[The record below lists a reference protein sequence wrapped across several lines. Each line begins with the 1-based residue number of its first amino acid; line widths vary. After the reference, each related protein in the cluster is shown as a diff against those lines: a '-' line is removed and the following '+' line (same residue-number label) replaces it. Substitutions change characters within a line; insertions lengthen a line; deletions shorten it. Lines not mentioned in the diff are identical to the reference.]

1 MERVKT
7 GDDNFKKQTDYAP
20 RKPQMLK
27 KPEINNVCA
36 EKQSAVK
43 PQHVSMR
50 RKLIISLCSR

>member
-36 EKQSAVK
+36 EKQSAVR
-43 PQHVSMR
+43 SR
-50 RKLIISLCSR
+50 DAIGRKEPALIVVN

>member
-36 EKQSAVK
+36 EKQSAVRSRDAIGGK
-43 PQHVSMR
+43 EPA
-50 RKLIISLCSR
+50 LIVVN